1 MTTRY
6 DKGLELRQAVLG
18 APQVNGIVERA
29 RGAFN
34 EDLQEQLTCFV
45 WGDIWTRDGLALRDR
60 SLITLAMLIPMNRAT
75 EFKTH
80 VRGALRNGVSREEMN
95 ELFLHSAAYC
105 GFPAAMTA
113 FRLAQ
118 EVFAAEAGNLT

>member
-6 DKGLELRQAVLG
+6 EKGMELRQTVLG
-18 APQVNGIVERA
+18 APQVTAIVERA
-29 RGAFN
+29 KGAFN
-34 EDLQEQLTCFV
+34 EDLQDELTSFV
-45 WGDIWTRDGLALRDR
+45 WGDIWSRDGLALRDR
-60 SLITLAMLIPMNRAT
+60 SLITLAMLIPMNRTT

-80 VRGALRNGVSREEMN
+80 VRGALRNGVSREELR
-95 ELFLHSAAYC
+95 ELFLQAAAYC

-118 EVFAAEAGNLT
+118 EVFAAEAGTQA